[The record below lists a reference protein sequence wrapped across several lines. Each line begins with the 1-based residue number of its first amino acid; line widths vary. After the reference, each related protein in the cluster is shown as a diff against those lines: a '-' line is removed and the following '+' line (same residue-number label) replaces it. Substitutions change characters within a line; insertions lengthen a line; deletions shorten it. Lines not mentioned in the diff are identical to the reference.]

1 MSDEPKYKALLT
13 LINEQK
19 NKMNKRFE
27 DVHKQIKELK
37 EEITSQRQK
46 HDDDIK
52 KLNLKIS
59 ELEDTHKAIYFR
71 DVSKFYI
78 ERFSDKN
85 NIQGINTYEKCQ
97 NIMHFNFY
105 QKWN

>member
-1 MSDEPKYKALLT
+1 
-13 LINEQK
+13 
-19 NKMNKRFE
+19 MNKRFE
-27 DVHKQIKELK
+27 DDHKQIKELK
-37 EEITSQRQK
+37 EEIVILKEENTSQTQK

-78 ERFSDKN
+78 DRFSDKN
-85 NIQGINTYEKCQ
+85 NIQGNNTYEKCQ

>member
-1 MSDEPKYKALLT
+1 MSDDPKYKALLT

-19 NKMNKRFE
+19 NEMNKRFE
-27 DVHKQIKELK
+27 DDHKQIKELK
-37 EEITSQRQK
+37 EEIVILKEENTSQTQK

-59 ELEDTHKAIYFR
+59 ELEDTHKAIYLR

-78 ERFSDKN
+78 ERFSEKN
-85 NIQGINTYEKCQ
+85 NIQGNNTYK
-97 NIMHFNFY
+97 
-105 QKWN
+105 K

>member
-1 MSDEPKYKALLT
+1 MSDDPKYKALLT

-19 NKMNKRFE
+19 NEMN
-27 DVHKQIKELK
+27 KQIKELK
-37 EEITSQRQK
+37 EENTSQRQK

-78 ERFSDKN
+78 DRFSDKN
-85 NIQGINTYEKCQ
+85 NIQGNNTYENSQ
-97 NIMHFNFY
+97 NTIHFNFY